1 MSAVEVNKY
10 NTLYYLWA
18 ASIIAGSLWAGSGW
32 GAITFPSIPANMQRF
47 VLIDISTH
55 VCPLFSSR
63 HEGTKAPRKRNKK
76 KFLCGKHFLVPSKV
90 DGLVKIGLFTTPSIL
105 LSVIFISFNSTY

>member
-1 MSAVEVNKY
+1 MAAVIGIIFLPAVEVNKY

-32 GAITFPSIPANMQRF
+32 GAITFPSIPANMQSF

-76 KFLCGKHFLVPSKV
+76 NTFVAN
-90 DGLVKIGLFTTPSIL
+90 
-105 LSVIFISFNSTY
+105 ISWFHLRLTVS